1 MWPLILAVQG
11 HLAERILQPQ
21 AKLSAEKK
29 EDREIKYGAER
40 FLLRQAPL
48 IFIKKKGLS
57 LLVKCLCLS
66 FGGSLLCHHS
76 SMVEPTREYKMYLL
90 A

>member
-40 FLLRQAPL
+40 FVPRLPPL
-48 IFIKKKGLS
+48 IFIQKK
-57 LLVKCLCLS
+57 
-66 FGGSLLCHHS
+66 
-76 SMVEPTREYKMYLL
+76 T
-90 A
+90 

>member
-29 EDREIKYGAER
+29 EEREIKYGTER
-40 FLLRQAPL
+40 FVLRLVPL
-48 IFIKKKGLS
+48 IFIQKRLK
-57 LLVKCLCLS
+57 
-66 FGGSLLCHHS
+66 S
-76 SMVEPTREYKMYLL
+76 SHKVSML
-90 A
+90 